1 MADYPWVKWARLALD
16 AEIRQEPLRVKW
28 ALETIAKVYPNDTPA
43 IMLAWIDTGVA
54 ALGLDPAK
62 NPTLRARRRLREL
75 AANPPAIAFH
85 EIETGSI
92 KHADEVPASVAAAGR
107 LIAARLAN
115 DEAQFVAV
123 LASVPEGRELGLV
136 FARVLTAVA
145 RWIRDGSF
153 VPRP

>member
-1 MADYPWVKWARLALD
+1 MSDYPWVKWARLALD

-28 ALETIAKVYPNDTPA
+28 ALETIAKVYPNDTPE

-54 ALGLDPAK
+54 ALGLDPA
-62 NPTLRARRRLREL
+62 EL
-75 AANPPAIAFH
+75 AANPPAVAFH
-85 EIETGSI
+85 AIETGSI
-92 KHADEVPASVAAAGR
+92 EHADEVPASVAAAGR

-136 FARVLTAVA
+136 FVRVLTAVA